1 VVEQVKILLVE
12 LFLAPAQTEAIL
24 YLALLLLQVVVA
36 EGEVILVP
44 AVRTEVLVVAEE
56 MLDILP
62 GLVLRAKEIMV
73 VQHLLVEVEEAL
85 GLLVAVLL
93 QGLGQLLLFLV
104 HP

>member
-12 LFLAPAQTEAIL
+12 LFLVPAQTEAIL

-73 VQHLLVEVEEAL
+73 VQQPLEVVEEAR

-93 QGLGQLLLFLV
+93 QGLGQLLPFLV